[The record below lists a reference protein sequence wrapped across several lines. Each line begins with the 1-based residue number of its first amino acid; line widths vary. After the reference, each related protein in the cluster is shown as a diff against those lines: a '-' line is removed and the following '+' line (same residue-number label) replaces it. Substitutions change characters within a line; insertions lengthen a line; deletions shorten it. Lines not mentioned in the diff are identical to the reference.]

1 MIKYN
6 LICRC
11 GETFESWFSSS
22 NEYDIKSLLRQGV
35 NDLTLCNFIKSCY
48 LKKSPGV
55 ETMLKTQ
62 KIIEHVRPMHTIGG

>member
-22 NEYDIKSLLRQGV
+22 NEYDILRKKKTYQLYLL
-35 NDLTLCNFIKSCY
+35 
-48 LKKSPGV
+48 
-55 ETMLKTQ
+55 
-62 KIIEHVRPMHTIGG
+62 